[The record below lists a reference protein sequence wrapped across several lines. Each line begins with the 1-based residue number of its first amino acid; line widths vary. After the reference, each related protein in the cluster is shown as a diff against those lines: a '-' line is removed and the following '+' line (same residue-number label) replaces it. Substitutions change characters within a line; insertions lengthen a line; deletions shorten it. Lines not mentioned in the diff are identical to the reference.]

1 MSETIDDVVK
11 RLRDRAERRRKSGK
25 LLQIDDKM
33 FDLIADDI
41 EKAIEVERKEW
52 RKMLKE
58 AKDAIGILEE
68 RCDAVEQCQ
77 TEEATCKE
85 SLQVGNEAK
94 TREALGRLRDASRE
108 FCHLILNSKY
118 KAIFDKYKYAEV
130 GEIRAAISNANLAL
144 SDPPR
149 NCDRFDNE
157 EDAFNEWSTT
167 IGKNYK
173 FGQGGYGMAW
183 AFTKWLFAE
192 AKGEA
197 E

>member
-118 KAIFDKYKYAEV
+118 NAIFDKYKYAEV
-130 GEIRAAISNANLAL
+130 GEIRAAISNANFAL
-144 SDPPR
+144 STPQR
-149 NCDRFDNE
+149 NCDRQFRNAHDVLSRFTDE
-157 EDAFNEWSTT
+157 TGRQIFNTT
-167 IGKNYK
+167 DVIN
-173 FGQGGYGMAW
+173 
-183 AFTKWLFAE
+183 WLIAE
-192 AKGEA
+192 AKGEGK
-197 E
+197 

>member
-1 MSETIDDVVK
+1 MSKTIDDVVK

-33 FDLIADDI
+33 FDLLADEI
-41 EKAIEVERKEW
+41 EEAMEVKRKEW

-85 SLQVGNEAK
+85 SLQVGNAAK

-118 KAIFDKYKYAEV
+118 NAIFDKYKYAEV
-130 GEIRAAISNANLAL
+130 VEIRAAISNANFAL
-144 SDPPR
+144 SAPPR
-149 NCDRFDNE
+149 NCDRQFRNAHDVLSRFTDE
-157 EDAFNEWSTT
+157 TGRQIFNTT
-167 IGKNYK
+167 DVVN
-173 FGQGGYGMAW
+173 
-183 AFTKWLFAE
+183 WLIAE